1 MTFGVR
7 REYNDQQVT
16 IPIRT
21 RGKERIVV
29 KAYNPKKANTVYFDI
44 APVINGTDKIV
55 MKIPRMPEMVVVE
68 IYNEKVGNTDADVS
82 FQIQKPKIGPIV
94 QGFVIRKIMDP
105 NVDRFARFLDWF
117 AENAAILSAQN
128 SIYVSNDGKFRI
140 DYVDVIRDD
149 NGTEL
154 RTPLRV
160 NSKTKV
166 MQIAKKYYIGYTVPG
181 RKMWGWHE
189 FAHVWINVNPSD
201 ELEADKNAI
210 KIYLGYGNPIAE
222 AYNVVLKVFKN
233 TPSDLNK
240 QRYEALNNYIRNFNR
255 EAVKQVS

>member
-1 MTFGVR
+1 MTFGVAR
-7 REYNDQQVT
+7 KYPDQQIT

-21 RGKERIVV
+21 RSKERIVV
-29 KAYNPKKANTVYFDI
+29 RVSHPKKPNTVYFDV
-44 APVINGTDKIV
+44 APVISGEDKFII
-55 MKIPRMPEMVVVE
+55 KIPRMPEMVVVE
-68 IYNEKVGNTDADVS
+68 VYNERNGNSKSDGS
-82 FQIQKPKIGPIV
+82 FQIKEPKIGPIV
-94 QGFVIRKIMDP
+94 QGFAVRRLLDP
-105 NVDRFARFLDWF
+105 NVNKFAMFLDDF
-117 AENAAILSAQN
+117 AENAALLSAQN
-128 SIYVSNDGKFRI
+128 SIYRSPDGKFQI

-149 NGTEL
+149 NGNEL

-160 NSKTKV
+160 NSRTKV
-166 MQIAKKYYIGYTVPG
+166 MQIAKKYYITYTVPG
-181 RKMWGWHE
+181 RKMWAWHE

-240 QRYEALNNYIRNFNR
+240 QRYLALNEYIKNFNR
-255 EAVKQVS
+255 NVHKNLS